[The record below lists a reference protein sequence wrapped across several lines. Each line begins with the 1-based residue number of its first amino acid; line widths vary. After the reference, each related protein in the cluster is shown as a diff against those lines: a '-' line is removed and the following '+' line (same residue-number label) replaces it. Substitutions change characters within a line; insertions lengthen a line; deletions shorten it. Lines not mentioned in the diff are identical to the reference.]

1 MKIVGHKKEIIVLFH
16 SLSGVH
22 PEKVSPETTREEV
35 ESRFKEYVDRKVE
48 EYRKSFSM
56 DTFDIDTYEVN
67 EVGGMAQI
75 DRKSYNMNSYDIARK
90 ELLEDRDF
98 QPI

>member
-1 MKIVGHKKEIIVLFH
+1 MKIIGHKKEITVLFH
-16 SLSGVH
+16 SLDGVY
-22 PEKVSPETTREEV
+22 PEKVLLETTMEEV

-67 EVGGMAQI
+67 EVGGMVQV
-75 DRKSYNMNSYDIARK
+75 DRKRYNMNAYDVTRK
-90 ELLEDRDF
+90 ELLKNGDF